1 MHSPHLLR
9 SGEKLFQISKGT
21 LAQMQT
27 LVSIYHAHCH
37 EIARVE
43 YYLMEFSLLVLS
55 QVLGFRNSRHE
66 SLYTFAQSRVSARRL
81 GTLALSSWTASS
93 TIFSPAPCMTQL
105 ISLNW
110 HGGFDC
116 WHIYIY
122 TSVGFF
128 FLRQLSIRLFVWN
141 VVPKRVSVPEW
152 AGKSI
157 LPKWLCKPR
166 DGCP

>member
-116 WHIYIY
+116 WHIYILQL
-122 TSVGFF
+122 VFF
-128 FLRQLSIRLFVWN
+128 SAPALYQVIRMERSTQARLSPWMNWQIYSSEMAV
-141 VVPKRVSVPEW
+141 
-152 AGKSI
+152 
-157 LPKWLCKPR
+157 
-166 DGCP
+166 